1 MTVILPGNYHII
13 DTLKSK
19 RVDCIGFEEAQKQ
32 DIRALRIGI
41 LNIMP
46 KAENYEFNILF
57 SLGKSVL
64 QIEPVWLKLES
75 HHYSS
80 SDRDHL
86 DNIYVYFKDAVKDRH
101 LDGLILTGA
110 PVGKLEFE
118 EIHYWEELTRILSYA
133 RRNIAGTLGLCWGG
147 IAIAGVLGLKKY
159 SFEKK
164 LFGVFEGENL
174 DREHPITGELDDVF
188 FCPQSRYAGIS
199 DEDME
204 RARDNKKIRLLAK
217 GKEPGYFIFESMDGR
232 YIAHL
237 GHPEYN
243 SQRLV
248 DELLRDREAGLT
260 DVDDPANFNI
270 DNPLNRWRGHRNEFF
285 TQWIKYVYDYTEY

>member
-1 MTVILPGNYHII
+1 MTVILPENYHLK
-13 DTLKSK
+13 DTLESK
-19 RVDCIGFEEAQKQ
+19 RVDCIGFEDALKQ
-32 DIRALRIGI
+32 NIRALRIGI

-46 KAENYEFNILF
+46 KAEDYEFNILF

-64 QIEPVWLKLES
+64 QIEPIWLKLET
-75 HHYSS
+75 HRYGS

-86 DNIYVYFKDAVKDRH
+86 DNMYVYFKDAVKERH

-110 PVGKLEFE
+110 PVGKLDFAD
-118 EIHYWEELTRILSYA
+118 IHYWDEIKRILSYA
-133 RRNIAGTLGLCWGG
+133 KRNIAGTLGLCWGG
-147 IAIAGVLGLKKY
+147 VAIAGVLGLRKY
-159 SFEKK
+159 NFEKK

-174 DREHPITGELDDVF
+174 NRDHPITGELDDVF
-188 FCPQSRYAGIS
+188 FCPQSRYAGIR

-204 RARDNKKIRLLAK
+204 TARDKGEIRLLAK

-232 YIAHL
+232 FLAHL

-243 SQRLV
+243 SGRLT
-248 DELLRDREAGLT
+248 DEILRDRAAGLK
-260 DVDDPANFNI
+260 DVEVPENFDI

-285 TQWIKYVYDYTEY
+285 TQWIKYVYACTEY

>member
-1 MTVILPGNYHII
+1 MTVILPKNYHIR

-19 RVDCIGFEEAQKQ
+19 RVDCIGFEDALKQ

-64 QIEPVWLKLES
+64 QIEPIWLKLET
-75 HHYSS
+75 HNYNS
-80 SDRDHL
+80 SDKNHL
-86 DNIYVYFKDAVKDRH
+86 KDIYVYFKDAVKDRH

-110 PVGKLEFE
+110 PVGKLDFE
-118 EIHYWEELTRILSYA
+118 DIHYWDEIKRILSYA

-147 IAIAGVLGLKKY
+147 VAIANVLGLKKF

-174 DREHPITGELDDVF
+174 DRDHPITGELDDVF
-188 FCPQSRYAGIS
+188 FCPQSRYAGVR

-204 RARDNKKIRLLAK
+204 AARDKGDLRLLAK
-217 GKEPGYFIFESMDGR
+217 GKEPGYFIFESTDGR
-232 YIAHL
+232 FLAHL

-243 SQRLV
+243 SRRLV
-248 DELLRDREAGLT
+248 DEINRDRAAGLQ
-260 DVDDPANFNI
+260 DVDDPANFDI

-285 TQWIKYVYDYTEY
+285 TQWIKYVYACTEY

>member
-1 MTVILPGNYHII
+1 MTVILPENYHIR

-19 RVDCIGFEEAQKQ
+19 RVDCIGFEDALKQ

-64 QIEPVWLKLES
+64 QIEPVWLKLET
-75 HHYSS
+75 HDYNS
-80 SDRDHL
+80 SDKNHL
-86 DNIYVYFKDAVKDRH
+86 KDIYVYFKDAVKDRH

-110 PVGKLEFE
+110 PVGKLDFE
-118 EIHYWEELTRILSYA
+118 DIHYWDEIKRILSYA

-147 IAIAGVLGLKKY
+147 VAIAGALGLKKY

-188 FCPQSRYAGIS
+188 FCPQSRYAGIR

-204 RARDNKKIRLLAK
+204 AARDTGAIRLLAK
-217 GKEPGYFIFESMDGR
+217 GKEPGYFIFESTDGR
-232 YIAHL
+232 FLAHL

-243 SQRLV
+243 SRRLV
-248 DELLRDREAGLT
+248 DEINRDMAAGLK
-260 DVDDPANFNI
+260 DVEDPANFDI

-285 TQWIKYVYDYTEY
+285 TQWIKYIYACTEY